1 MRDREKEDVQCYPAI
16 ARHGNLK
23 EEENENEGDFEQRD
37 QNEDS
42 DIQKVQLAIFWK
54 CNLCLTSEHEVGISN
69 VWFCFAQLRWNEAVA
84 M

>member
-23 EEENENEGDFEQRD
+23 EEENGNEGDFEQRD

-42 DIQKVQLAIFWK
+42 DIQKVQLAIF
-54 CNLCLTSEHEVGISN
+54 
-69 VWFCFAQLRWNEAVA
+69 
-84 M
+84 